1 MGESNAASRANEEV
15 LMLPDQ
21 TVESLY
27 DDLIEE
33 AAESLLKRYQEFSGE
48 STLPVPVESIAEHLL
63 GYDLEITNE
72 GLFSDPNFLGGISFE
87 TNTIF
92 VNASVEGHEG
102 RYTFTVAHEIGHHV
116 LHKDLYDAQISDR
129 SQILCREQKKK
140 PLIERQADRFA
151 AALMM
156 PRELVRNS
164 SAVRKQRRVAKT
176 LSQAIDLANSVQA
189 ECGFSNVSLSA
200 LVNRLKD
207 LSLISNEIPYQ
218 SGNRWRM
225 RHRPSWKYLLLNNL
239 RRIFFFKRRSQ

>member
-1 MGESNAASRANEEV
+1 
-15 LMLPDQ
+15 MLSDQ
-21 TVESLY
+21 AVGSLF

-33 AAESLLKRYQEFSGE
+33 AAESLLQRYQEFSGD
-48 STLPVPVESIAEHLL
+48 SILPVPVESIAEHLL
-63 GYDLEITNE
+63 GYDLEITDE

-92 VNASVEGHEG
+92 VNASVESHEG

-116 LHKDLYDAQISDR
+116 LHKDIYEAQISDH

-164 SAVRKQRRVAKT
+164 SAVQEQRRVAKT
-176 LSQAIDLANSVQA
+176 LPQAIELANSVKA
-189 ECGFSNVSLSA
+189 ECGFFNVSLSA

-207 LSLISNEIPYQ
+207 LSLISDEIPYQ

-225 RHRPSWKYLLLNNL
+225 RRRPSWKYLFLNNL
-239 RRIFFFKRRSQ
+239 RRIFSFRRRSQ

>member
-1 MGESNAASRANEEV
+1 
-15 LMLPDQ
+15 
-21 TVESLY
+21 
-27 DDLIEE
+27 
-33 AAESLLKRYQEFSGE
+33 
-48 STLPVPVESIAEHLL
+48 
-63 GYDLEITNE
+63 
-72 GLFSDPNFLGGISFE
+72 
-87 TNTIF
+87 
-92 VNASVEGHEG
+92 VNASIEEHEG

-116 LHKDLYDAQISDR
+116 LHKDLYDAHISDR

-164 SAVRKQRRVAKT
+164 NAVKKQSRASKT
-176 LSQAIDLANSVQA
+176 LPQAIELANSVKA

-207 LSLISNEIPYQ
+207 LSLISDKIPYQ

-225 RHRPSWKYLLLNNL
+225 RYRPSWKYLLLNNL
-239 RRIFFFKRRSQ
+239 RRILSFRRRSQ

>member
-1 MGESNAASRANEEV
+1 
-15 LMLPDQ
+15 MLPDQ
-21 TVESLY
+21 AAESLF

-33 AAESLLKRYQEFSGE
+33 AAEGLLKRYQEFSGNY
-48 STLPVPVESIAEHLL
+48 SSPVPVESIAEHLL

-72 GLFSDPNFLGGISFE
+72 GLFADPNFLGGISFE

-92 VNASVEGHEG
+92 VNASVESHEG

-116 LHKDLYDAQISDR
+116 LHKDLYDAHISDR
-129 SQILCREQKKK
+129 SQILCREQRKK

-156 PRELVRNS
+156 PRDLICNS
-164 SAVRKQRRVAKT
+164 TAIQKQSKVPKT
-176 LSQAIDLANSVQA
+176 LPQAIDLANSVKA

-207 LSLISNEIPYQ
+207 LSLISREIPYQ
-218 SGNRWRM
+218 SGNRWRV
-225 RHRPSWKYLLLNNL
+225 RHRPSWRYLLLNNL
-239 RRIFFFKRRSQ
+239 RRIFFSRRRSQ